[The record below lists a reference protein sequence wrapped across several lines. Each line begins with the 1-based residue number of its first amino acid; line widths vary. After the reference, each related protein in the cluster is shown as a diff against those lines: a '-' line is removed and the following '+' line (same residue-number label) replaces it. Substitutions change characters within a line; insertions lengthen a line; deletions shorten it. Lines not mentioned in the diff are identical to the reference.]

1 MWKEPGDAGNLG
13 GHATQC
19 QSQPSSGASRV
30 EVGVEGQARVKM
42 RWEAKSGLGFSLVK
56 ANVSWLPLGQPFE
69 AAHLIIPGWL

>member
-1 MWKEPGDAGNLG
+1 MWKETGDAGNLVG
-13 GHATQC
+13 MR
-19 QSQPSSGASRV
+19 SSSGASRV
-30 EVGVEGQARVKM
+30 EVGVKGQARVKM